1 MNYRYQFKLALFALV
16 IVSDSARAQSTS
28 TTTGDVT
35 PEYLLKVLVQIATQ
49 EDLSDE
55 KRIGELLKI
64 DIELI
69 PEEPRVRDD
78 GQISLGADAKEPF
91 KPSYLWPSHSSF
103 DYRRWIAPKRSG
115 MLSLVLNSSKVCLS
129 VQDIYSALARFGRLK
144 PFPAPGQVPPPPGT
158 SYPPI
163 KKDQPIYG
171 YGFEGQKTSASLTFR
186 YTKCLVDIQLV
197 QPARNN

>member
-16 IVSDSARAQSTS
+16 IVSGSACAQSTS

-69 PEEPRVRDD
+69 PEEPKMGSD
-78 GQISLGADAKEPF
+78 GLTYIGATAKEPP
-91 KPSYLWPSHSSF
+91 KPNYLLPGHSSF
-103 DYRRWIAPKRSG
+103 YYRRWPMPERSG
-115 MLSLVLNSSKVCLS
+115 LLSLGLNRPQFCLS
-129 VQDIYSALARFGRLK
+129 IKDVYSALIQHGSLDQR
-144 PFPAPGQVPPPPGT
+144 PPPGLVPPPPGT
-158 SYPPI
+158 FYPPVL
-163 KKDQPIYG
+163 KDQPVYSYSFKG
-171 YGFEGQKTSASLTFR
+171 KNTSASLDFR
-186 YTKCLVDIQLV
+186 FTNCLTDIQLV